1 MQVLPKQ
8 TDSPS
13 TETQD
18 SRQSDT
24 VVLNVSGMKCA
35 GCVRAVENRLTNL
48 EGVLSATVNLVTE
61 VAVVEARPG
70 TLTPDQLAEEVTEAG
85 FPTTPRGGEG
95 DRTST
100 SDLSAWVER
109 KREEQQKQWRRL
121 TIAVILLLL
130 SAIGHLKHFGWLT
143 VPVLSDLWFH
153 AVLAT
158 VTLIGPAREILV
170 DGWQGM
176 RRLAPNMN
184 TLVALGSVSAYLAS
198 VVALVFPQLGWEC
211 FFDEPVML
219 LSFILLGRTLEQRAR
234 FRAADA
240 LRSLVELQPAIA
252 RLISDPST
260 ADAAQTGVEVPASFV
275 QEGEWVQVLPG
286 EKIPA
291 DGGNCSGAIHGG

>member
-143 VPVLSDLWFH
+143 
-153 AVLAT
+153 A
-158 VTLIGPAREILV
+158 G
-170 DGWQGM
+170 
-176 RRLAPNMN
+176 
-184 TLVALGSVSAYLAS
+184 
-198 VVALVFPQLGWEC
+198 
-211 FFDEPVML
+211 
-219 LSFILLGRTLEQRAR
+219 
-234 FRAADA
+234 
-240 LRSLVELQPAIA
+240 
-252 RLISDPST
+252 
-260 ADAAQTGVEVPASFV
+260 
-275 QEGEWVQVLPG
+275 
-286 EKIPA
+286 
-291 DGGNCSGAIHGG
+291 